1 MNASSKTDQLILC
14 ESLCKGCCW
23 LSKSAKDENR
33 DAQDGVVLLYKS
45 ASFYIQRYKN
55 LQIYKRNYLIISLLI
70 SMQIIFLRNDYL
82 IKLLLSL
89 ILQNYTIPVFL
100 NQRISKRDSSDILF
114 QEGITLLICAYD
126 PSESID

>member
-23 LSKSAKDENR
+23 LSKSAKDDNR
-33 DAQDGVVLLYKS
+33 DAQDGVVLSYKS

-55 LQIYKRNYLIISLLI
+55 LQIYKRN
-70 SMQIIFLRNDYL
+70 DYL
-82 IKLLLSL
+82 IKQLPSL

-114 QEGITLLICAYD
+114 QEGIALFVCAYN